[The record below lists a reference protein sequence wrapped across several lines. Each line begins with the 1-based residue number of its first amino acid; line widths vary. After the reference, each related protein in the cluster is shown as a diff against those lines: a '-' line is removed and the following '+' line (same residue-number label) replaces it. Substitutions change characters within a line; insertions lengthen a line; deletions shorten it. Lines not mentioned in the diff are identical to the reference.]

1 MDWHTPLIIQYSVV
15 VEFTVLSLVPPQC
28 LQELL
33 GFHFRPLHCPIG
45 TQRSLRRL
53 RTVFEL
59 TWLKVNNRVSI
70 AVLCHARD
78 NSVTV
83 LNLSQ
88 LLGECPPLLH
98 HYAGHN
104 KPTHD
109 LG

>member
-1 MDWHTPLIIQYSVV
+1 M
-15 VEFTVLSLVPPQC
+15 LSLVPPRDP
-28 LQELL
+28 QELL
-33 GFHFRPLHCPIG
+33 GFHFHPVHYPIG

-53 RTVFEL
+53 RMIEL

-83 LNLSQ
+83 LIVSQ
-88 LLGECPPLLH
+88 LLGVYPPLLH
-98 HYAGHN
+98 YYAGHN
-104 KPTHD
+104 KPTHG

>member
-1 MDWHTPLIIQYSVV
+1 MLILLPLRYHQG
-15 VEFTVLSLVPPQC
+15 
-28 LQELL
+28 LL

-78 NSVTV
+78 NSVAV

-98 HYAGHN
+98 YHAGHN
-104 KPTHD
+104 KPTH
-109 LG
+109 GQG